1 MSPLLL
7 PYVAVGLWMMLRGNE
22 LSPLLVAVPLKS
34 PLKLLL
40 ERMDVVAVEVE
51 VAVDVAVVVAVA
63 VELLLLMDVAVLLG
77 ARNNVGSLLRGSK
90 LLSLPLKLLLKSPLL
105 CRCC

>member
-51 VAVDVAVVVAVA
+51 VAVDVAVVVAV
-63 VELLLLMDVAVLLG
+63 ELLLPMDVAVLLV
-77 ARNNVGSLLRGSK
+77 ASNNVGSLLRGSK